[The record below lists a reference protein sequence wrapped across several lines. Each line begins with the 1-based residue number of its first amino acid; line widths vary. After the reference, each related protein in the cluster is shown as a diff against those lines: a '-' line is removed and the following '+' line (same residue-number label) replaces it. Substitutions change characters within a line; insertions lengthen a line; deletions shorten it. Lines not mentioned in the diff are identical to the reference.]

1 MFDPFQHMMNDMIAR
16 YNKNLENCIREA
28 FQEHFGFPIE
38 EVKDTENLSRI
49 TVQGSPIESFTYRS
63 ETFLYYDHDLK
74 FEQVESNNSCEF
86 TIETRF
92 MKV

>member
-1 MFDPFQHMMNDMIAR
+1 MFDPFQHMMNYMISR
-16 YNKNLENCIREA
+16 YNKNLENCIKEA

-38 EVKDTENLSRI
+38 DVKDTENLQGI

-74 FEQVESNNSCEF
+74 FKSCDSDKCSEF
-86 TIETRF
+86 SIETRF